1 METARLSL
9 SLLWYF
15 LWQNSVTTWPNVGTD
30 KKAKCNALIFIVN
43 NLFGVECYEEEKLED
58 LTLFV
63 LSFRPR
69 LTRTSSEP
77 VKEYQKNINDNEVIY
92 NMI

>member
-1 METARLSL
+1 M
-9 SLLWYF
+9 
-15 LWQNSVTTWPNVGTD
+15 
-30 KKAKCNALIFIVN
+30 LIGPVFVFI
-43 NLFGVECYEEEKLED
+43 LFGVECYEEEKLGD
-58 LTLFV
+58 STLFV

-77 VKEYQKNINDNEVIY
+77 VKEYQKNINDNGIIY